1 MKNSSAESI
10 VVFTDADNTLWDTNA
25 VFAAAQLSLLAR
37 IESAIDAKTPAADR
51 LGFVREVDQFL
62 AEGHY
67 ANLKYPPR
75 LLAASISLVLLGKR
89 PSLAVREVLSGV
101 ASSVPKTVDIG
112 AVEEAFV
119 ADLQKIPELR
129 PGVREGLAILCNT
142 NINVIVITEGKKAR
156 CEKLMA
162 HYAIADYV
170 SHLLE
175 GRKRPALYRRA
186 LAWAGDQRSS
196 FMIGD
201 QLDRDIGAASE
212 TGVTTVYFPG
222 DFRPRWMP
230 AEGEMHGSLPKW
242 IGEAGQL
249 SRKAGRARTTI
260 TCRCGGGRTRFVDE
274 RPYFSFRA
282 KVCRAVLSAAE
293 YRPRNAPRMEKISS
307 CDRSI

>member
-212 TGVTTVYFPG
+212 TGITTVYFPG

-230 AEGEMHGSLPKW
+230 AEGEIQPDVTVASYKEAAAW
-242 IGEAGQL
+242 I
-249 SRKAGRARTTI
+249 
-260 TCRCGGGRTRFVDE
+260 V
-274 RPYFSFRA
+274 A
-282 KVCRAVLSAAE
+282 KVDRRSRPAIAEGWSSQCSNNYHLSMRRRSNAV
-293 YRPRNAPRMEKISS
+293 RR
-307 CDRSI
+307 